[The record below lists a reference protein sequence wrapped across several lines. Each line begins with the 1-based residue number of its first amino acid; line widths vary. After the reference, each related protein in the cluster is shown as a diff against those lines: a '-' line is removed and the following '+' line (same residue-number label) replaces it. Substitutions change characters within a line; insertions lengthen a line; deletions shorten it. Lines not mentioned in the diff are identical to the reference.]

1 MFSPMDM
8 DKPLLDRVLQALGD
22 VLEARGLTYELVV
35 VGGSSLLLLGLLER
49 PTRDLDALAIIEDG
63 AYVRA
68 EPFPLPL
75 AQAVASVG
83 RAFRLSEDWLNP
95 GPTDLL
101 RFGLPEGFRERTTLR
116 RFGALTLHIA
126 GRFDQVCFKLY
137 AAVDQGP
144 RSRHLQDLD
153 ELGPDRDELL
163 TAARWS
169 ITYDPSPGYRSVLV
183 ETLRRLGLEDADA
196 WLA

>member
-1 MFSPMDM
+1 MDI
-8 DKPLLDRVLQALGD
+8 DKPLLNRVLQALGD

-68 EPFPLPL
+68 EPLPLPL
-75 AQAVASVG
+75 AQAVVSVG
-83 RAFRLSEDWLNP
+83 RAFRLSDDWLNP

-144 RSRHLQDLD
+144 GSKHAADLRALQ
-153 ELGPDRDELL
+153 PSRDELL
-163 TAARWS
+163 AAGRWS
-169 ITYDPSPGYRSVLV
+169 RTHDPSDGYRQALV
-183 ETLRRLGLEDADA
+183 ELLAALEVDATDE
-196 WLA
+196 LV

>member
-1 MFSPMDM
+1 MPI

-49 PTRDLDALAIIEDG
+49 PTRDLDALAIVEDG

-83 RAFRLSEDWLNP
+83 RAFRLSDDRP
-95 GPTDLL
+95 GL
-101 RFGLPEGFRERTTLR
+101 EME
-116 RFGALTLHIA
+116 
-126 GRFDQVCFKLY
+126 
-137 AAVDQGP
+137 AA
-144 RSRHLQDLD
+144 D
-153 ELGPDRDELL
+153 EL
-163 TAARWS
+163 
-169 ITYDPSPGYRSVLV
+169 V
-183 ETLRRLGLEDADA
+183 
-196 WLA
+196 

>member
-1 MFSPMDM
+1 MPI
-8 DKPLLDRVLQALGD
+8 DKPLPDRVLQALGD

-35 VGGSSLLLLGLLER
+35 VGGSSLLLLGLLDR
-49 PTRDLDALAIIEDG
+49 PTRDLDALAIVEDG

-83 RAFRLSEDWLNP
+83 RAFRLSDDWLNP

-144 RSRHLQDLD
+144 GSKHAADLRA
-153 ELGPDRDELL
+153 LRPSRDELL
-163 TAARWS
+163 AAGRWS
-169 ITYDPSPGYRSVLV
+169 RTHDPSDGYRQALV
-183 ETLRRLGLEDADA
+183 ELLAAFDVEAADE
-196 WLA
+196 LV

>member
-101 RFGLPEGFRERTTLR
+101 RFGLPEGFRERTTLL

-144 RSRHLQDLD
+144 GSKHAADLRALQ
-153 ELGPDRDELL
+153 PSRDELL
-163 TAARWS
+163 AAGRWS
-169 ITYDPSPGYRSVLV
+169 RTHDPSDGYRQALV
-183 ETLRRLGLEDADA
+183 ELFAAFEVEAADE
-196 WLA
+196 LL

>member
-1 MFSPMDM
+1 MPI
-8 DKPLLDRVLQALGD
+8 DKPLLDRVLLALGD

-49 PTRDLDALAIIEDG
+49 PTRDLDALAIVEDG

-83 RAFRLSEDWLNP
+83 RAFRLSDDWLNP

-144 RSRHLQDLD
+144 GSKHAADLHA
-153 ELGPDRDELL
+153 LRPSRDELL
-163 TAARWS
+163 AAGRWS
-169 ITYDPSPGYRSVLV
+169 RTHDPSDGYRQALV
-183 ETLRRLGLEDADA
+183 ELLAAFDVEAADE
-196 WLA
+196 LV